1 MALRSTSSACA
12 GAALILLAGCSS
24 NGTFPSLAPRPFE
37 LKAAGA
43 EPAAPSPA
51 PPVAF
56 VTPSDPALLSRIATS
71 LSKAEAG
78 NQDFETALVVARRA
92 ASSGGG
98 RGSEAW
104 IGVQMQ
110 ISRLE
115 RIREK
120 TTNAL
125 AALDDEKRQM
135 LLAKPSEDRQA
146 LENALLRVQAID
158 TTQRSATRELIA
170 LLGRR

>member
-1 MALRSTSSACA
+1 
-12 GAALILLAGCSS
+12 
-24 NGTFPSLAPRPFE
+24 
-37 LKAAGA
+37 
-43 EPAAPSPA
+43 
-51 PPVAF
+51 
-56 VTPSDPALLSRIATS
+56 
-71 LSKAEAG
+71 
-78 NQDFETALVVARRA
+78 
-92 ASSGGG
+92 
-98 RGSEAW
+98 
-104 IGVQMQ
+104 MQ

-135 LLAKPSEDRQA
+135 LLAKPSDDRQA